1 MTRLKRGEEITGESE
16 VFVGRMQHV
25 TRRLGGSGADDEIH
39 VGLKRVGC
47 LSGEVGTHVMG

>member
-25 TRRLGGSGADDEIH
+25 TRRLG
-39 VGLKRVGC
+39 
-47 LSGEVGTHVMG
+47 EVGQMMRSMLDLKELVV